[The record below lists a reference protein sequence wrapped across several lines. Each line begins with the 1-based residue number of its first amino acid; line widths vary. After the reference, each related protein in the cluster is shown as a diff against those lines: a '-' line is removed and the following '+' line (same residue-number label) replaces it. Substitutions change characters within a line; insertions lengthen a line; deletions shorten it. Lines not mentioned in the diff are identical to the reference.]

1 MSDKETVET
10 KPTSSNKAIITLII
24 AGVVVVSA
32 GIYAASVRNNFVN
45 LEERLDA
52 KNEDTKNVYASIS
65 NSLKTQGL
73 AVEKY
78 NDTVI
83 KAIEAAISGRYGK
96 DGSQAAMQW
105 IQENNPT
112 IDPAITQ
119 KLMAVI
125 EANYQ
130 KFETAQTEK
139 LDIVREY
146 KTQLRVFP
154 NNIIAGIFDYPTKDL
169 KEIGKV
175 ITNAATTK
183 AFETGEAEAIDPFS
197 SEKK

>member
-1 MSDKETVET
+1 MSNSETPEA
-10 KPTSSNKAIITLII
+10 KTSSSSKGIVAIIAVAVI
-24 AGVVVVSA
+24 AISV

-65 NSLKTQGL
+65 NSLKTNGL

-112 IDPAITQ
+112 IDPTITQ

>member
-1 MSDKETVET
+1 MSNSETPEVKT
-10 KPTSSNKAIITLII
+10 SSSNKGIIVFIVI
-24 AGVVVVSA
+24 AMAVVSM
-32 GIYAASVRNNFVN
+32 GIYAASVRNNFVG

-65 NSLKTQGL
+65 NSLKTEGL

-154 NNIIAGIFDYPTKDL
+154 NNIVAGLFNYPTKDL
-169 KEIGKV
+169 SEIGKV
-175 ITNAATTK
+175 ITNAATKK
-183 AFETGEAEAIDPFS
+183 AFETGEAEAIDPFA

>member
-1 MSDKETVET
+1 MPNSESTPK
-10 KPTSSNKAIITLII
+10 SNKGIGIVLLIAVGVAIASI
-24 AGVVVVSA
+24 GVYT
-32 GIYAASVRNNFVN
+32 ISVRNNFVN

-65 NSLKTQGL
+65 NSLKTEGL

-112 IDPAITQ
+112 IDPSITQ

-154 NNIIAGIFDYPTKDL
+154 NNIVAGVFNYPTKDL
-169 KEIGKV
+169 SKIGKV
-175 ITNAATTK
+175 ITNAATNK
-183 AFETGEAEAIDPFS
+183 AFESGEAEVIDPFP